1 MGAPRIDIVR
11 GDITDQV
18 VDAVVNAANTAM
30 EPGGGVDSAITR
42 AAGTAALEQR
52 RAVARER
59 GVPPLATGDAVATD
73 AGDLSARWIIHTAG
87 PVFSGNDRDPEL
99 LASCHIRSLEVADA
113 LGASS
118 VAFPAISC
126 GIYGYPAVLAAPVAV
141 SSVAGADT
149 QVSVVRFV
157 LFDEHT
163 YGIFRAA
170 GTPFVI
176 SDGA

>member
-1 MGAPRIDIVR
+1 MGAPRIEIVR

-18 VDAVVNAANTAM
+18 VDAVVNAANTEM
-30 EPGGGVDSAITR
+30 EPGGGVDGAITR
-42 AAGTAALEQR
+42 AAGAPALEQR

-73 AGDLSARWIIHTAG
+73 AGWLSARWIIHTAG

-99 LASCHIRSLEVADA
+99 LASCHVRSLEVADA
-113 LGASS
+113 LGARS

-126 GIYGYPAVLAAPVAV
+126 GIYGYPADLAAPVAL

-149 QVSVVRFV
+149 QVSIVRFV
-157 LFDEHT
+157 LFDEQT

>member
-1 MGAPRIDIVR
+1 MGAPRIEIVH
-11 GDITDQV
+11 GDITRQA
-18 VDAVVNAANTAM
+18 VDAIVNAANTGM
-30 EPGGGVDSAITR
+30 QPGGGVDGAITR
-42 AAGTAALEQR
+42 GAGPAALEQR
-52 RAVARER
+52 RAVARDR

-73 AGDLSARWIIHTAG
+73 AGELSARWIIHTAG

-113 LGASS
+113 LVARS

-126 GIYGYPAVLAAPVAV
+126 GIYGYPADLAAPVAL
-141 SSVAGADT
+141 SSVAGANT

-157 LFDEHT
+157 LFDELTH
-163 YGIFRAA
+163 GIFRAA
-170 GTPFVI
+170 GISFAV